1 MKDNNQSMNVRYQA
15 KAKQEVKKPYDP
27 PTAVFVPTEVEGR
40 MLAKCKP
47 GGAFCLKSPFAQF
60 AADLHSSICTSKKDS
75 STDRMW
81 ANW

>member
-1 MKDNNQSMNVRYQA
+1 LRARAGANQFTFAINLRRVLMKDNNQSMNVRYQA

-47 GGAFCLKSPFAQF
+47 GGAFCLKSPFA
-60 AADLHSSICTSKKDS
+60 
-75 STDRMW
+75 
-81 ANW
+81 